1 MSIIKNVILMCV
13 VLMTIGLV
21 SAGEIV
27 KEDHGTVF
35 IYGTVE
41 DTVRMSGVNNE
52 IFDYNKTVCVNATV
66 IEGEIKIIG
75 SGEYDLEY
83 VFIAD
88 LTDVDYISRT
98 VELKQEI
105 ISTSWLTGIKLNR
118 TCKLDGVLVGNY
130 QTTHNRLL
138 SIKQNTF
145 YWCLID
151 QEIRFGDDVI
161 ENESLAFTQL
171 NYQDQQD
178 YIPEQ
183 LIVKKKCAEHKY
195 ISVGSASY
203 SAGSLRLTGIT
214 GWAYNAI
221 GNIKLWN
228 IGKAIQ
234 GLIFLPL
241 AIIQSTFDFIFSFLF
256 LIINNWWYA
265 LLLLEIFCII
275 PALTHQ
281 DYPSM
286 IGTYISMHAKIFDF
300 MYHKVILPAVE
311 LIMRI
316 IEVIRNIFRI

>member
-1 MSIIKNVILMCV
+1 MIKNIVLICV
-13 VLMTIGLV
+13 VLMSIGLV

-35 IYGTVE
+35 IYGSIE
-41 DTVRMSGVNNE
+41 DTVFMSGMTNE
-52 IFDYNKTVCVNATV
+52 KFDYNKTVCVNATV
-66 IEGEIKIIG
+66 IEGEISII
-75 SGEYDLEY
+75 SSKEYDLEY

-118 TCKLDGVLVGNY
+118 TCKLDGVLIGNY

-138 SIKQNTF
+138 SMKQNTF
-145 YWCLID
+145 YWCLVD
-151 QEIRFGDDVI
+151 NEIRFGDDVI

-178 YIPEQ
+178 FLPLQ
-183 LIVKKKCAEHKY
+183 VLKKDGVDHKY
-195 ISVGSASY
+195 ISVGSY
-203 SAGSLRLTGIT
+203 EGKCMQLTGLTGII
-214 GWAYNAI
+214 YNAI
-221 GNIKLWN
+221 GWIPKL
-228 IGKAIQ
+228 GESIQ
-234 GLIFLPL
+234 SLIFLPL
-241 AIIQSTFDFIFSFLF
+241 SLIQHTFNFIFSFLL

-281 DYPSM
+281 EYPEM
-286 IGTYISMHAKIFDF
+286 IATYISMHAKIFVF
-300 MYHKVILPAVE
+300 MYHQVIMPVIG
-311 LIMRI
+311 LILRI
-316 IEVIRNIFRI
+316 IEIVRNIFRI